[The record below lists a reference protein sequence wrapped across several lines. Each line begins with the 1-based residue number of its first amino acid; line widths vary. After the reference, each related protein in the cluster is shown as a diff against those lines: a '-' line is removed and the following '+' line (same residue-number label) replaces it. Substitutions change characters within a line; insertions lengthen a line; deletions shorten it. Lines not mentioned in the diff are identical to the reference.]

1 MDLNP
6 VTPQARVLPESA
18 SPHTGGDAALR
29 RTGKRN
35 AFEVLKAGAA
45 RRQRVITD
53 EVASSASNAFDT
65 LMAAAKKP
73 GAFDPKDDLA
83 EVMKVVRSPDLFD
96 ERADVMLRHH
106 RMKPV
111 QDFVDG
117 LPSKFREIKK
127 WSWRRDGGAT
137 DTHRP
142 SHDFSSAPVIMQSGT
157 AFSYDDDD
165 DDDDEFCEPEQP
177 TPASDSPLD
186 SVRAHLDLK
195 STSIVGVSL
204 QYCDGT
210 VTHQGDC
217 GQSYVSE
224 IVWSKPYSDVS
235 DEQFISACEFHFAKS
250 SESSS
255 TELLYRPVGMRVRSG
270 DGAWHGWKKNYFDDR
285 ETQSDLIE
293 LGTGRALWSI
303 TWPGIIGHRP
313 AQELTSRALNSL
325 RFESPYES
333 SPRGGR
339 GEVPSLVQL
348 CVNSLQRSSR
358 RESISLVR
366 DYDRQF
372 ADLQSSYNAR
382 AKLIFEKARAKL
394 RTCNEAATLQRA
406 QAVAAEIVRR
416 AEGDLS
422 RRQHAIQVAA
432 KEEFYDMDYCRQT
445 AIIAG
450 KRSDAVSE
458 MVSEQDSGVACLAGL
473 PGKEGLRMC
482 RVPTCRKMFKPA
494 QVPLASRCRQR
505 GLENTPNFC
514 LHFFCGCE
522 SLLHCDKCNED
533 GFCRLCFDDHQSWCR
548 ETPRA

>member
-18 SPHTGGDAALR
+18 SPRTGGDAALR
-29 RTGKRN
+29 PTGKRN

-106 RMKPV
+106 DRMKPV

-117 LPSKFREIKK
+117 LPSKFREIEG

-137 DTHRP
+137 DTHRL
-142 SHDFSSAPVIMQSGT
+142 SYDFSAAPIQV
-157 AFSYDDDD
+157 SYDDDD
-165 DDDDEFCEPEQP
+165 DDNELWLAEFCEPEQP
-177 TPASDSPLD
+177 TPTSDSPLD

-217 GQSYVSE
+217 DQSYVSR
-224 IVWSKPYSDVS
+224 IVWSKPYFDVS

-255 TELLYRPVGMRVRSG
+255 TELLDRPVGIRVRSG
-270 DGAWHGWKKNYFDDR
+270 DGAWHGLKEYFLVDR

-313 AQELTSRALNSL
+313 AQGLTSRALNSL

-372 ADLQSSYNAR
+372 ADLQSSY
-382 AKLIFEKARAKL
+382 
-394 RTCNEAATLQRA
+394 
-406 QAVAAEIVRR
+406 
-416 AEGDLS
+416 
-422 RRQHAIQVAA
+422 
-432 KEEFYDMDYCRQT
+432 
-445 AIIAG
+445 
-450 KRSDAVSE
+450 
-458 MVSEQDSGVACLAGL
+458 
-473 PGKEGLRMC
+473 
-482 RVPTCRKMFKPA
+482 
-494 QVPLASRCRQR
+494 
-505 GLENTPNFC
+505 
-514 LHFFCGCE
+514 
-522 SLLHCDKCNED
+522 
-533 GFCRLCFDDHQSWCR
+533 
-548 ETPRA
+548 